1 MATLDA
7 FLPLI
12 RKHINGPLD
21 IMMKQAAL
29 EAAITFCRES
39 LFCRESVT
47 FSNVQPNDLYVLND
61 SERVKCVKRLRV
73 IDLSDQAA
81 TVGSPLTAGIDF
93 TVKSAN
99 QLAFHRTFTNVQ
111 VDFAVEPQRSVSEIP
126 DVLVDDYADVIANG
140 ALADLF
146 LMPGKPWTDPQR
158 SQYFGTR
165 FVDGYRRAFREALDN
180 SPITAF
186 SNPTRKHE
194 FY

>member
-1 MATLDA
+1 MAALDA

-12 RKHINGPLD
+12 RKQINGPLD
-21 IMMKQAAL
+21 IMMKQAVL
-29 EAAITFCRES
+29 AAAMTFCRES
-39 LFCRESVT
+39 LFCRESVI
-47 FSNVQPNDLYVLND
+47 FSNVQPNGRYVLSD
-61 SERVKCVKRLRV
+61 SEQVKCVKRLQV
-73 IDLSDQAA
+73 LDISEQG
-81 TVGSPLTAGIDF
+81 TGGGSPLIAGLDF

-99 QLAFHRTFTNVQ
+99 QLAFQRTFTQVR
-111 VDFAVEPQRSVSEIP
+111 VDFAVEPKRNVSEVP
-126 DVLVDDYADVIANG
+126 DVLADDYADVIANG